1 MREYQTGEFVVKPI
15 IGVCRVEEIL
25 HLEMSGA
32 DSKKLYYRL
41 VPLDNLQE
49 KIYVPVSAS
58 ETSLRPCMTAEEA
71 WKFIERIPGIEAM
84 WIDNEKTR
92 EQKYKE
98 AVKQNDLEA
107 LISIIKMIYWR
118 KRMRMEQGKKAT
130 QTDEKYFQM
139 AEKLLYLELGTALG
153 KSREE
158 VYELIVEFMEKNR
171 DNSGNLK
178 Q

>member
-15 IGVCRVEEIL
+15 TGVCRVEEIL

-71 WKFIERIPGIEAM
+71 WKFIERIPEIEAM

-92 EQKYKE
+92 E
-98 AVKQNDLEA
+98 
-107 LISIIKMIYWR
+107 R
-118 KRMRMEQGKKAT
+118 TRMEHGKKAT

-139 AEKLLYLELGTALG
+139 AEKLLYMELGTALG

-158 VYELIVEFMEKNR
+158 VYEVIVAFMEKNR
-171 DNSGNLK
+171 ENE
-178 Q
+178 